1 MLIVK
6 RQENGPEI
14 YIQLPRRLRYT
25 VNTSSAVGVY
35 ISPLRKPT
43 KHIFVGKNIIF
54 LRNNEKLS
62 RQKNLRNFRWL
73 ARNFYEFMT
82 DFHEAYEV
90 TRNFRE

>member
-43 KHIFVGKNIIF
+43 EHILFGGVIIS
-54 LRNNEKLS
+54 RINENLS
-62 RQKNLRNFRWL
+62 RKKTR
-73 ARNFYEFMT
+73 
-82 DFHEAYEV
+82 V
-90 TRNFRE
+90 TSAE